1 MAVYP
6 SAWSTRGGRPKALH
20 PWATLWYA
28 CSKMTD
34 AVGDGKMPMV
44 LGVDDRMARPREFD
58 EAAVLDAAMQCFWAH
73 GYESTSVKDLIERT
87 GLTAASL
94 YNAYGDKR
102 AMFRTALDHYIEK
115 SIGAR
120 LQRSE
125 SLPPRDALR
134 AFFDD
139 ILRRSLRDRQRK
151 GCMIVN
157 SALEM
162 APHDKE
168 LRETIVETLGRL
180 EAFFLNCVERGQADG
195 TITSAVPA
203 VGLAQHLLGV
213 LMGVRVLARVR
224 PERSLLEGVINTA
237 LVFLDCP

>member
-1 MAVYP
+1 
-6 SAWSTRGGRPKALH
+6 
-20 PWATLWYA
+20 
-28 CSKMTD
+28 MTD

>member
-1 MAVYP
+1 
-6 SAWSTRGGRPKALH
+6 
-20 PWATLWYA
+20 
-28 CSKMTD
+28 MTD

-237 LVFLDCP
+237 LAFLDGP

>member
-1 MAVYP
+1 
-6 SAWSTRGGRPKALH
+6 
-20 PWATLWYA
+20 
-28 CSKMTD
+28 MTD
-34 AVGDGKMPMV
+34 AVGDGKMPV
-44 LGVDDRMARPREFD
+44 ELGVDNRMARPREFD
-58 EAAVLDAAMQCFWAH
+58 EEAVLDAAMRCFWAH
-73 GYESTSVKDLIERT
+73 GYESTSIKDLIERT

-102 AMFRTALDHYIEK
+102 AMFRTALDHYIEN
-115 SIGAR
+115 SIAAR

-125 SLPPRDALR
+125 ALPPRDAIR
-134 AFFDD
+134 TFFDD
-139 ILRRSLRDRQRK
+139 ILRRSLSDRERK

-157 SALEM
+157 CALEV

-168 LRETIVETLGRL
+168 FRETIVKTLGRL

-224 PERSLLEGVINTA
+224 PERPLLEAVINTA
-237 LVFLDCP
+237 LALLDGP